1 MHTKSFAGFIFNGF
15 GLVILLIL
23 FFAGLTWLKMPCGSM
38 VDWMIGIATA
48 WWLLAIVTV
57 PWNVYFEAKGVLS
70 EAEHSRSIGIS
81 VDEKQQKYVTRVSAT
96 ALGVAIGLH
105 VLSAAAL
112 FALSSFH
119 ISPVGYIGSAAALLL
134 TVLRPSVRAYEYLW
148 EKLRAIKHRVKYPR
162 EDVVELRN
170 RTATLEGQVK
180 QLTHELDLSVPNSFA
195 AHQNRSLEE
204 LKHKQAALLTNLNK
218 LVEDNDREHQ
228 KILREGQMAIAKI
241 SSDSQFL
248 DHVREIVRLI
258 KSA

>member
-1 MHTKSFAGFIFNGF
+1 
-15 GLVILLIL
+15 
-23 FFAGLTWLKMPCGSM
+23 
-38 VDWMIGIATA
+38 
-48 WWLLAIVTV
+48 
-57 PWNVYFEAKGVLS
+57 
-70 EAEHSRSIGIS
+70 
-81 VDEKQQKYVTRVSAT
+81 
-96 ALGVAIGLH
+96 
-105 VLSAAAL
+105 
-112 FALSSFH
+112 
-119 ISPVGYIGSAAALLL
+119 LLL

>member
-1 MHTKSFAGFIFNGF
+1 M
-15 GLVILLIL
+15 
-23 FFAGLTWLKMPCGSM
+23 
-38 VDWMIGIATA
+38 
-48 WWLLAIVTV
+48 
-57 PWNVYFEAKGVLS
+57 
-70 EAEHSRSIGIS
+70 
-81 VDEKQQKYVTRVSAT
+81 
-96 ALGVAIGLH
+96 
-105 VLSAAAL
+105 
-112 FALSSFH
+112 
-119 ISPVGYIGSAAALLL
+119 
-134 TVLRPSVRAYEYLW
+134 
-148 EKLRAIKHRVKYPR
+148 
-162 EDVVELRN
+162 ELRN